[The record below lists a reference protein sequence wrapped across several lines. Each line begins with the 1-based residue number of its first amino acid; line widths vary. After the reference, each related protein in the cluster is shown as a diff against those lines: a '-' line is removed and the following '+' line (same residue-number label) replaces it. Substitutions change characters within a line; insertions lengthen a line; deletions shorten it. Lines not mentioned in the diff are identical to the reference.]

1 MLELLDLVA
10 EETEF
15 LQCDVAT
22 QPWAA
27 ETYKHVCNAISQTK
41 AGLWLQ
47 QGASERLLPK
57 IQSLVSFRKLM
68 TQYDW
73 SARLQ
78 LLGPPDGTLDSVCVK
93 LQQCWEAEWQLQCEH
108 DTISAVSCDLTR
120 VLPTALALA
129 WKGLLEKRPVQID
142 ASAKFWRMQLRTPFR
157 GARPFSDCASP
168 N

>member
-78 LLGPPDGTLDSVCVK
+78 LLGPP
-93 LQQCWEAEWQLQCEH
+93 
-108 DTISAVSCDLTR
+108 CDLTR

-142 ASAKFWRMQLRTPFR
+142 ASAKFWRMQLSAPFR
-157 GARPFSDCASP
+157 GARPFSDLCKP
-168 N
+168 